1 MITVLF
7 DRGAII
13 SHCALFGLTAPFLV
27 SLRPE
32 VEKLGR
38 SWGAVGRSEGAKRR
52 ALRPK
57 TNLLKTITF
66 LSSTVLYYQYFC
78 KSQKRE
84 IKYKKGQ
91 IRGVGGYLEDQ
102 GSKIIFFSGGSKENG
117 VFRAHCAPGVELG
130 ALAPSMMRGW

>member
-1 MITVLF
+1 MTVLF

-32 VEKLGR
+32 VKKLGR
-38 SWGAVGRSEGAKRR
+38 SRGAVGRSEGAKRR

-57 TNLLKTITF
+57 TNLLKTLLLLYSKI
-66 LSSTVLYYQYFC
+66 SYYQYFC

-91 IRGVGGYLEDQ
+91 IRGFGGYLEDQ
-102 GSKIIFFSGGSKENG
+102 GSKIIFFSGESKENG
-117 VFRAHCAPGVELG
+117 VFRAHCAPDVELG
-130 ALAPSMMRGW
+130 ALAPSLMRGW